1 MKTAYRNNPS
11 ENGSYLTYYK
21 LLADSILN
29 GKPLPVTAKEGI
41 DVIRVI
47 EAAMKATNKNGRLP
61 FNMKNL
67 PAVRRGGFLR
77 SE

>member
-1 MKTAYRNNPS
+1 MKKAYRNNPS

-29 GKPLPVTAKEGI
+29 GKQLPVTAKEGI

-47 EAAMKATNKNGRLP
+47 EAAMKS
-61 FNMKNL
+61 
-67 PAVRRGGFLR
+67 
-77 SE
+77 SEQKRTIAL